1 MRCYT
6 AINKTC
12 LFEKNWISYYAS
24 WMSRVTSNYI
34 ALSFTLLSN
43 VTLLRYQGFATCLD
57 FIFNK
62 LWSTTHSIIRLTR
75 ESLIIKLKIISG
87 SKWLW
92 NENSSCPQL
101 KFICTSY
108 DTDKT
113 LWTKPYQ
120 SHKIITL
127 VLIHIHYLCGFVVS
141 MKFLITRIS
150 LKNDKHIKWIHTNN
164 YIRATSYYFW

>member
-1 MRCYT
+1 MRIRISSKTKQSQTSDVEIILLKMLATVLYIKTVTVWDEYQDIGKWIMRCYT

-12 LFEKNWISYYAS
+12 VFEKNWII
-24 WMSRVTSNYI
+24 MTSNYI

-87 SKWLW
+87 FKMIMKW
-92 NENSSCPQL
+92 
-101 KFICTSY
+101 K
-108 DTDKT
+108 
-113 LWTKPYQ
+113 
-120 SHKIITL
+120 
-127 VLIHIHYLCGFVVS
+127 
-141 MKFLITRIS
+141 
-150 LKNDKHIKWIHTNN
+150 
-164 YIRATSYYFW
+164 

>member
-1 MRCYT
+1 MRIRISSKTKQSQTSDVEIILLKMLATVLYIKTVTVWDEYQDIGKWIMRCYT

-87 SKWLW
+87 FKMIMKW
-92 NENSSCPQL
+92 
-101 KFICTSY
+101 K
-108 DTDKT
+108 
-113 LWTKPYQ
+113 
-120 SHKIITL
+120 
-127 VLIHIHYLCGFVVS
+127 
-141 MKFLITRIS
+141 
-150 LKNDKHIKWIHTNN
+150 
-164 YIRATSYYFW
+164 